1 MYKFI
6 TVARHVSQ
14 AGVNPAYIY
23 MDTKT
28 NKYYITLN
36 YPKYAVFNGAGI
48 TDNTTYPLI
57 GDGLLLTEEN
67 LKEWRFSFFSQEY
80 SFVSIAI

>member
-14 AGVNPAYIY
+14 AGVNPTYIY

-57 GDGLLLTEEN
+57 GDGLLLTEDN
-67 LKEWRFSFFSQEY
+67 LTQGRVSFFSLEY
-80 SFVSIAI
+80 SFKID

>member
-6 TVARHVSQ
+6 TIARHVSQ
-14 AGVNPAYIY
+14 AGVNPTYIY
-23 MDTKT
+23 MDTNT

-48 TDNTTYPLI
+48 TDRTTYPLI

-67 LKEWRFSFFSQEY
+67 LTNGKVSFFSQEY
-80 SFVSIAI
+80 SFKIE

>member
-6 TVARHVSQ
+6 TIARHVSQ
-14 AGVNPAYIY
+14 AGVNPTYIY

-48 TDNTTYPLI
+48 TDTTTYPLI
-57 GDGLLLTEEN
+57 GDGLLLTEDN
-67 LKEWRFSFFSQEY
+67 LTQGRVSFFSQEY
-80 SFVSIAI
+80 SFKIDQ

>member
-6 TVARHVSQ
+6 TIARHMAQSS
-14 AGVNPAYIY
+14 VNPTYIY
-23 MDTKT
+23 MDTRT

-36 YPKYAVFNGAGI
+36 YPKYAIFNGAGI
-48 TDNTTYPLI
+48 IDNTIYPLI

-67 LKEWRFSFFSQEY
+67 LKKGRVTFFSQEY
-80 SFVSIAI
+80 SFRPIY

>member
-14 AGVNPAYIY
+14 AGVNPTYIY
-23 MDTKT
+23 MDTTT

-36 YPKYAVFNGAGI
+36 YPKYAKFNGAGI
-48 TDNTTYPLI
+48 TDETTYPLI

-67 LKEWRFSFFSQEY
+67 LQNGKVSFFSQEY
-80 SFVSIAI
+80 SFKIE

>member
-6 TVARHVSQ
+6 TI
-14 AGVNPAYIY
+14 AYIY
-23 MDTKT
+23 MDTNT

-48 TDNTTYPLI
+48 TDKTIYPLI

-67 LKEWRFSFFSQEY
+67 LTNGKVSFFSQEY
-80 SFVSIAI
+80 SFKIE